1 MLPYLEMER
10 LTYERQADIQATFE
24 QRQLEQSLAPR
35 QPHPLLA
42 WIGQQL
48 VILGRHL
55 QGDSRLPGKP
65 RVQEFIPARPS

>member
-1 MLPYLEMER
+1 M
-10 LTYERQADIQATFE
+10 LTYERQADIQAAFE

-48 VILGRHL
+48 VILGRQL
-55 QGDSRLPGKP
+55 QGESQPQGTP
-65 RVQEFIPARPS
+65 HVQELIPARPS

>member
-1 MLPYLEMER
+1 MLPYLEMEM
-10 LTYERQADIQATFE
+10 LTYERQADIQAAFE

-48 VILGRHL
+48 IALGCQL
-55 QGDSRLPGKP
+55 QGERRSQGAPH
-65 RVQEFIPARPS
+65 VQELLPVQPS

>member
-1 MLPYLEMER
+1 MLPYLEMEM
-10 LTYERQADIQATFE
+10 LTYERQADMKAAFE

-48 VILGRHL
+48 VI
-55 QGDSRLPGKP
+55 
-65 RVQEFIPARPS
+65 PARPS